1 MKETKE
7 RKNMNKQNIEELK
20 KQFDIVQY
28 IGQEISLHKNGRG
41 FVGLC
46 PFHDDHNPSFCVN
59 AETQTYKCFGCGASG
74 DILTYIQKKGGID
87 FKEAVHIL
95 SEKAGMF
102 DGSLVKEK
110 NPVRIENLSGR
121 VQGNLRSQA
130 VNRLI
135 DHYHRQLLNS
145 PEAKDYLERRK
156 LFSGQLIE
164 TFQIGYAD
172 GALLD
177 HITPE
182 HEDYPLLKAAG
193 FIAKGKSGKPD
204 YEYFRGYIIAPFY
217 RPDGSIGEVYGR
229 AIHPDRKIA
238 HRYLPGAHSG
248 MFNPR
253 ALKVFGEM
261 YLCECV
267 IDALSLWS
275 MGFHNATCTFG
286 KAGVTEELVAEL
298 SAHNDNPRHIKIVFD
313 TDADDVQAERCAEL
327 FMRRS
332 AQCSRVHIPAE
343 LKDVNNFLCTR
354 LNDGKTIEEVKS
366 EFLAFPQT
374 PYNALKAKTM
384 IENRNRNVNKID
396 NVNEV
401 DSVDEALKL
410 KKDEYGILIFGAGER
425 EYTVKGLNF
434 KKLCDLRVMV
444 KLTTDECTVREQLN
458 LLFTRDKERFSRRAK
473 DLGGQTVSEFK
484 VLADL
489 ESLTGYLEN
498 FQETRFIEEQEK
510 VLAFIKKEHVMTNAE
525 AEEARGVLS
534 ARDYLTETLLEDMER
549 MGIKGEVTNKLLL
562 MICAMSCKDKYPAH
576 ILIDASRGSGKS
588 RLQSAVLNLM
598 PEADVFRLSRS
609 TENVLYYMEPGAL
622 SGKIVS
628 IDEVTGAGGGN
639 FYSFRTMMSEG
650 RLEILYTGKDES
662 GRFRAQ
668 TNVVDGPI
676 SVFFATTKAESI
688 DEETRSR
695 MLNTHSDESAE
706 QTTAVVESIID
717 IDNTDKGE
725 LLRKE
730 AERIT
735 RQHRNMQ
742 SAFLSLNVK
751 LAHELKQFIMP
762 FGDDVQARRN
772 ARMYGT
778 VLRTIARSRMFR
790 RTVHE
795 NADGSKYIDVEK
807 GDIDMA
813 NRLLTPIFNEQR
825 DDLKGR
831 KKRVYNCIRQYA
843 EVNRGNQRINEV
855 DITEKEIRKLTGLS
869 HTQAYEHITE
879 LVRMEYLDKVYSGAR
894 GSRARYRI
902 TEE

>member
-1 MKETKE
+1 MK
-7 RKNMNKQNIEELK
+7 KQNIEELK

-28 IGQEISLHKNGRG
+28 IGQEILLHKNGRG

-102 DGSLVKEK
+102 DGSLVKETT
-110 NPVRIENLSGR
+110 PMRRENLAGR

-145 PEAKDYLERRK
+145 PEAKDYLESRK
-156 LFSGQLIE
+156 LYSGQLIE
-164 TFQIGYAD
+164 TFQLGYAD
-172 GALLD
+172 GLLLN

-193 FIAKGKSGKPD
+193 FIAKGKSGRPD

-217 RPDGSIGEVYGR
+217 CPDGSIGEVYGR
-229 AIHPDRKIA
+229 AIQPDRKIA
-238 HRYLPGAHSG
+238 HRYLPGSHTG
-248 MFNPR
+248 VLNPR
-253 ALKVFGEM
+253 ALKVFSEI

-267 IDALSLWS
+267 IDAISLWS
-275 MGFHNATCTFG
+275 MGFHNVTCSFG

-298 SAHNDNPRHIKIVFD
+298 SAHNDNLRHVKIVFD

-327 FMRRS
+327 LMRRS
-332 AQCSRVHIPAE
+332 TQCSRVHIPAD

-354 LNDGKTIEEVKS
+354 MNDGKTIDEVKA
-366 EFLAFPQT
+366 EFLSIQEM
-374 PYNALKAKTM
+374 PYNAPKVKVMTDNSDGNGNVGG
-384 IENRNRNVNKID
+384 NRTYNCTED
-396 NVNEV
+396 EP
-401 DSVDEALKL
+401 VDEALTL
-410 KKDEYGILIFGAGER
+410 KKDEYGIMIFGAGDR

-434 KKLCDLRVMV
+434 RKLCDLRIMV

-473 DLGGQTVSEFK
+473 DLGGQKVSEFQ

-489 ESLTGYLEN
+489 ESLTGYLEH
-498 FQETRFIEEQEK
+498 FQETRFVEEQEK
-510 VLAFIKKEHVMTNAE
+510 ALAFIKKEHEMTSAE

-549 MGIKGEVTNKLLL
+549 MGIKGEVTNIVLF
-562 MICAMSCKDKYPAH
+562 MICAMSCKDKFPVH

-609 TENVLYYMEPGAL
+609 TENVLYYMEPDAL

-668 TNVVDGPI
+668 TNVVEGPI

-706 QTTAVVESIID
+706 QTSAIVESIID
-717 IDNTDKGE
+717 MDNTDKGE
-725 LLRKE
+725 ILCKE
-730 AERIT
+730 AGRIT

-751 LAHELKQFIMP
+751 LSHELKQFIMP

-795 NADGSKYIDVEK
+795 SADGSKYIDVERS
-807 GDIDMA
+807 DIDMA
-813 NRLLTPIFNEQR
+813 NRLLTPIFKEQR

-831 KKRVYNCIRQYA
+831 KKRIYECIRQYA
-843 EVNRGNQRINEV
+843 EANRGNQQINEV